1 MNVKKKKVLILN
13 KGWSPIRVVN
23 LEKAITILFS
33 EYKNGEPKAKIIS
46 EDYQALT
53 WDEWS
58 KIIPSDTEETI
69 HSAHAQFKI
78 PEIIQLTRY
87 NKIPFQKMSFSR
99 NNLYK
104 RDEGKCMYCGVKL
117 ELKNCTVDHLTPK
130 SKNGPSSWLNCVLS
144 CRSCNFKKADQYLEK
159 TNLKLLKTP
168 FIPSYSL
175 VSLDIKEANIKSWKN
190 FI

>member
-1 MNVKKKKVLILN
+1 MNVKRKKTLVLN
-13 KGWSPIRVVN
+13 KGWSPIRVIN

-58 KIIPSDTEETI
+58 KIIPSETEEVI
-69 HSAHAQFKI
+69 HSAHSQFKI

-104 RDEGKCMYCGVKL
+104 RDDGKCVYCGVKL

-130 SKNGPSSWLNCVLS
+130 SKKGPSSWLNCVLA
-144 CRSCNFKKADQYLEK
+144 CKSCNFKKADQYLEK
-159 TNLKLLKTP
+159 TNLKLLKQPT
-168 FIPSYSL
+168 IPSYSL
-175 VSLDIKEANIKSWKN
+175 VSLDIKEANIESWKK
-190 FI
+190 FT